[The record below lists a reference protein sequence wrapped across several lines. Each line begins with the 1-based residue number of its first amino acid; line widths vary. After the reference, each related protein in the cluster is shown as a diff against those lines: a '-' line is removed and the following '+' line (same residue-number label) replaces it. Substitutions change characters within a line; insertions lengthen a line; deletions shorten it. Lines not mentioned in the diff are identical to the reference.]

1 MKLHDVYLLLGS
13 NIQPEKNIRAALGRL
28 RNQVSIKA
36 ISPVWETPAVG
47 SVGPDFLNLVVYIST
62 QFSQEDLKYQVLRKL
77 ETRLGRVR
85 SADKN
90 APRPIDLDIL
100 IYDNHSLE
108 PNIWLQA
115 HIVCPLSGLLPDLV
129 DPNTGSRMSKLALN
143 FQMNTS
149 ALQRPDLHFDE
160 FLL

>member
-1 MKLHDVYLLLGS
+1 MKSHDVYLLLGS
-13 NIQPEKNIRAALGRL
+13 NIQPEQNIRAALAVL
-28 RNQVSIKA
+28 RNQVSIQA

-47 SVGPDFLNLVVYIST
+47 SVGPDFLNLVVFIT
-62 QFSQEDLKYQVLRKL
+62 AQFSQEDLKYLVLRKL
-77 ETRLGRVR
+77 ETQLGRVR

-100 IYDNHSLE
+100 IYDNNNLE

-115 HIVCPLSGLLPDLV
+115 HIACPLSGLLPDLV
-129 DPNTGSRMSKLALN
+129 DPNTGSRLSELAQN
-143 FQMNTS
+143 FQLSTS
-149 ALQRPDLHFDE
+149 VLQRPDLHFAE

>member
-13 NIQPEKNIRAALGRL
+13 NIQPEQNIRAALTML
-28 RNQVSIKA
+28 RNQASIKA

-47 SVGPDFLNLVVYIST
+47 SAGPDFLNLVIYISA
-62 QFSQEDLKYQVLRKL
+62 QFSQENLKYQVLRKI
-77 ETRLGRVR
+77 ETQLGRVR

-100 IYDNHSLE
+100 IYDNNNLE

-115 HIVCPLSGLLPDLV
+115 HIACPLSGLLPDLV
-129 DPNTGSRMSKLALN
+129 DPNTGSQLSELALN
-143 FQMNTS
+143 
-149 ALQRPDLHFDE
+149 LQLNASVHQRTDLHFDE
-160 FLL
+160 ILF